1 MIWIEKGFVVVCWRD
16 FFFII
21 ILSQLTAVDLRGGE
35 ALGVPKAVS
44 PPRAPPLRPRETG
57 CCPRC
62 GQSACCGQAVADSR
76 FRRAF
81 AEGEQLVSLPSA
93 TEVLHATAKRAQRR
107 GFLGRACGLRN
118 FELAPPKGFLSLQ
131 TETKLQLKST
141 IKTFYKALTS
151 RTIIRIDL
159 YVIIGEVASP
169 RSCGCISHLHIRDG
183 CHCLF

>member
-1 MIWIEKGFVVVCWRD
+1 MLEGFLFYYNFVSADSCGFAR
-16 FFFII
+16 
-21 ILSQLTAVDLRGGE
+21 RGGTRSSE
-35 ALGVPKAVS
+35 GRLTRHNFQAPALRVLTFV
-44 PPRAPPLRPRETG
+44 T
-57 CCPRC
+57 
-62 GQSACCGQAVADSR
+62 QSS
-76 FRRAF
+76 
-81 AEGEQLVSLPSA
+81 S

-107 GFLGRACGLRN
+107 GFLGGACGLRN

-169 RSCGCISHLHIRDG
+169 RSCGCISHLHICDG